1 MFTSEVRIMPKE
13 TLMIQSLGPL
23 RDVALDIAPTTVLLG
38 KSGAGKSLTLKVL
51 AMMRHIAKMNIIR
64 QAVKIAGARRTG
76 FHLNKESYTRFVDI
90 AHLIHGDTKIVY
102 TLNWEENAT
111 CTVSF
116 PSMKTTFSPKNAIG
130 PFMKLAFLS
139 DTRNLVASWER
150 RGAAL
155 QSRILDAYFA
165 ETYELWEQALDN
177 APTGKHPLDYL
188 GLTLEASREG
198 GRRKVELI
206 DSTQGTRT
214 KFTRTASG
222 QRASAPIAICAH
234 WLTHGYD
241 FQEDIRR
248 HYLAAILNDLVRRQV
263 SPQKAQLKLSGFPSR
278 FLALHI
284 EEPELGLDPE
294 TQVAFLENLVQ
305 DFDSLPSGTEASI
318 VFTTHSPYWVTA
330 LNTLLQE
337 AHHPFLTPQRLAG
350 YLIQDGSARS
360 ILDPKTNLLLAQNLD
375 EAAEKLDARSHAPW
389 RSPAHEP
396 QRLGDSLP

>member
-1 MFTSEVRIMPKE
+1 MPKE
-13 TLMIQSLGPL
+13 TLTIHNLGPL
-23 RDVALDIAPTTVLLG
+23 RDVSLDITPTTVLLG
-38 KSGAGKSLTLKVL
+38 KSGAGKSLTIKVL

-76 FHLNKESYTRFVDI
+76 FHLTKESYTRFADI
-90 AHLIHGDTKIVY
+90 AHLIRSDTRIVY
-102 TLNWEENAT
+102 TLNWGKNAS

-150 RGAAL
+150 KGAAL

-165 ETYELWEQALDN
+165 ETFELWEHALDN
-177 APTGKHPLDYL
+177 APGNKHPLDYL
-188 GLTLEASREG
+188 GLTLEVSHEG
-198 GRRKVELI
+198 GRRKVELV
-206 DSTQGTRT
+206 DTTQGVRT
-214 KFTRTASG
+214 QFTRAASG

-234 WLTHGYD
+234 WLARHYN

-248 HYLAAILNDLVRRQV
+248 HYIDEIVNDLVRRQV
-263 SPQKAQLKLSGFPSR
+263 SPEKAKLKLSGFPSR
-278 FLALHI
+278 FMALHI

-294 TQVAFLENLVQ
+294 TQVAFLEDLVQ
-305 DFDSLPSGTEASI
+305 NFDTLPEDSTANL

-337 AHHPFLTPQRLAG
+337 AHHPFLSPQRIAG

-360 ILDPKTNLLLAQNLD
+360 IFDPETNLLLAQNLD
-375 EAAEKLDARSHAPW
+375 DTTENLEARFCNALNCDTFNNDANGEA
-389 RSPAHEP
+389 
-396 QRLGDSLP
+396 